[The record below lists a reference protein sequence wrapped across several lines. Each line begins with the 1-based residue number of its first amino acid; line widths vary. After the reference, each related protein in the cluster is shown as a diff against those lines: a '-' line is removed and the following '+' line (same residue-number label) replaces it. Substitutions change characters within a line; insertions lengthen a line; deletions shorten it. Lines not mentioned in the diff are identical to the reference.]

1 MMRRLVDKIQE
12 IAVTFLAFC
21 AGVFVISL
29 FFTLIESFG
38 VDLVD
43 GYVMVVTM
51 LVGVATAIAGNVWLD
66 THQ

>member
-12 IAVTFLAFC
+12 MAVTFLAFC
-21 AGVFVISL
+21 AGIFVISM

-43 GYVMVVTM
+43 GYVIVVTM
-51 LVGVATAIAGNVWLD
+51 LVGVGTTVAGNVWLD
-66 THQ
+66 THR

>member
-29 FFTLIESFG
+29 FFTLIESLGIDF
-38 VDLVD
+38 VD
-43 GYVMVVTM
+43 GYVMIVTM
-51 LVGVATAIAGNVWLD
+51 LVGVVTAIAGNIWLD
-66 THQ
+66 TYR

>member
-29 FFTLIESFG
+29 IFTLVESFG
-38 VDLVD
+38 IDLVD

-66 THQ
+66 TYK